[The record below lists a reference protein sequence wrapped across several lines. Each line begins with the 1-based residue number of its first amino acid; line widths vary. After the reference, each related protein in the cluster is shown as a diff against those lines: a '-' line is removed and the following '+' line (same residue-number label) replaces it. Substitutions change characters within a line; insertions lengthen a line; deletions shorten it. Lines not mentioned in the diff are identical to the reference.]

1 MWFCSLHADDV
12 NHSVA
17 VASHVFS
24 AAASL
29 GCRGVRTDIS
39 WKDLEPSPGV
49 HDDERIA
56 FYRNYFAT
64 ACGAGLAPFAVLSQ
78 APTWAKD
85 LYSSENATAF
95 FAAAEDYAALAL
107 QLVAPCAAQPLRV
120 QLWNELNHLPS
131 RWVRSGACE
140 LLSALGRGAR
150 RANATAQ
157 LWVNAMADD
166 PLWHRA
172 VDGWIDC
179 AGGYIDAVG
188 VDHYPGTWT
197 LSSWTDWAPL
207 DRLLDATGATGAWA
221 GRAAGVLET
230 GYSSWSTVVASEAM
244 QASWVNASL
253 PAMRARVRAA
263 GAASRFEVANW
274 YTLLDG
280 VHTGVPP
287 EEAHFGVLR
296 PGTLERKPA
305 FEVLADQLR
314 VSLNS

>member
-1 MWFCSLHADDV
+1 MANV
-12 NHSVA
+12 
-17 VASHVFS
+17 
-24 AAASL
+24 
-29 GCRGVRTDIS
+29 
-39 WKDLEPSPGV
+39 
-49 HDDERIA
+49 
-56 FYRNYFAT
+56 
-64 ACGAGLAPFAVLSQ
+64 
-78 APTWAKD
+78 
-85 LYSSENATAF
+85 
-95 FAAAEDYAALAL
+95 EDYAAFAL

-131 RWVRSGACE
+131 HWIRSGACE

-207 DRLLDATGATGAWA
+207 DRLLDATATSWA

-230 GYSSWSTVVASEAM
+230 GYSSWSSIVASEDM

-253 PAMRARVRAA
+253 PAMRERVRAA

-280 VHTGVPP
+280 VHL
-287 EEAHFGVLR
+287 AHRLLAHR
-296 PGTLERKPA
+296 PQHQPHRKPPRRRSRPWTA
-305 FEVLADQLR
+305 RWCGSGSRAVYSRR
-314 VSLNS
+314 VYNTSAACKRGRSTCGPLH

>member
-1 MWFCSLHADDV
+1 
-12 NHSVA
+12 
-17 VASHVFS
+17 
-24 AAASL
+24 
-29 GCRGVRTDIS
+29 
-39 WKDLEPSPGV
+39 V
-49 HDDERIA
+49 HDDERST
-56 FYRNYFAT
+56 FYRSYFAT
-64 ACGAGLAPFAVLSQ
+64 ACDAG
-78 APTWAKD
+78 
-85 LYSSENATAF
+85 LYSSSNATAF
-95 FAAAEDYAALAL
+95 YDAAETYAAFAL

-131 RWVRSGACE
+131 HWIRSGACE

-150 RANATAQ
+150 RVNATAQ

-179 AGGYIDAVG
+179 AGTHIDAVG

-207 DRLLDATGATGAWA
+207 DRLLNATAATGAWA

-253 PAMRARVRAA
+253 PAMRERVRAA